1 MADGSADL
9 LYQVDGSG
17 TYVREDDD
25 MMKEYWCEVDHGRG
39 IGRKKM

>member
-17 TYVREDDD
+17 TYVREDND
-25 MMKEYWCEVDHGRG
+25 MMKCWV
-39 IGRKKM
+39 